1 MRKTVLT
8 AIAVAVLVAA
18 GLGMRAFGQS
28 SVRVSGQLVD
38 LACYSQ
44 DKVDVG
50 IAHQGKG
57 LDCAQS
63 CAKEGYQVGLLTS
76 DGKVYHIIGGLA
88 ANKNAKLWPHMAQTV
103 TITGSVSE
111 QYGQQMLSADDLSLS
126 N

>member
-1 MRKTVLT
+1 MRKIVLGVLGV
-8 AIAVAVLVAA
+8 VALIVV

-28 SVRVSGQLVD
+28 SVTVSGQLVD

-44 DKVDVG
+44 NKADVG
-50 IAHQGKG
+50 IAHHGKG

-76 DGKVYHIIGGLA
+76 DGKVYHVIGGLA